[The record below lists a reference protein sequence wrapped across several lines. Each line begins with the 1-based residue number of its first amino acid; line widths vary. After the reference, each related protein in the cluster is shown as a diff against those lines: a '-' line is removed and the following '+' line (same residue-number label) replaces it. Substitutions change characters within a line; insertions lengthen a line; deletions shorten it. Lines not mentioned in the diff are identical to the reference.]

1 MHHPSQFAQRALP
14 VLLRLFSSLPLAVIH
29 SIGRAGGRLLYA
41 LPGGYRRHVQRNA
54 AQAGFEAPRFARQA
68 AAETGAMMSEL
79 PRVWFRSDACMAQ
92 VTCEDWHVIEEA
104 LAERNGLIMLT
115 PHLGC
120 FELAARYMAQ
130 RIPLTIMFRPHRK
143 AVLRGL
149 LDAVRATSNLK
160 AVPATSEGVRSFVRA
175 LRQGDAVGLLPDQAP
190 KGDGVWVPF
199 FGRPAYTMTLPGKL
213 AKQTNAPLIIAA
225 GERLPG
231 GRGWRMHVK
240 RLTGP
245 LPDGAEAQAAWINAE
260 MEEMVR
266 RFPQQYLW
274 GYNRYKVPAA
284 APAAPTATV

>member
-1 MHHPSQFAQRALP
+1 MHRPSQFAQRALP
-14 VLLRLFSSLPLAVIH
+14 ALLRLFASLPLPVIH
-29 SIGRAGGRLLYA
+29 GIGRAGGRLLYA

-54 AQAGFEAPRFARQA
+54 AQAGFNAPRFAREA

-79 PRVWFRSDACMAQ
+79 PRVWFQSDACMAQ
-92 VTCEDWHVIEEA
+92 VICEDWNVIEEA

-120 FELAARYMAQ
+120 FELAARYAAR

-143 AVLRGL
+143 AMLRGL
-149 LDAVRATSNLK
+149 LDVVRATSNLK

-199 FGRPAYTMTLPGKL
+199 FGRLAYTMTLPGKL
-213 AKQTNAPLIIAA
+213 AKQTNAALIIAA
-225 GERLPG
+225 GERLPN

-245 LPDGAEAQAAWINAE
+245 LPEGAEAQAAWINAE
-260 MEEMVR
+260 IEEMVG

-274 GYNRYKVPAA
+274 GYNRYKVPAG
-284 APAAPTATV
+284 APAAPTGIN

>member
-1 MHHPSQFAQRALP
+1 MHPRFQLAQRALP
-14 VLLRLFSSLPLAVIH
+14 IFLRLFSSLPLPVVH
-29 SIGRAGGRLLYA
+29 GIGRAVGRIIYA
-41 LPGGYRRHVQRNA
+41 VPGGYRRHVQRNA
-54 AQAGFEAPRFARQA
+54 AQAGFEAPRFAREA

-79 PRVWFRSDACMAQ
+79 TRVWFQSDACMAK
-92 VTCEDWHVIEEA
+92 VICEDWSVIEQA

-120 FELAARYMAQ
+120 FELAARYAAQ
-130 RIPLTIMFRPHRK
+130 RIPLTVMFRPHRK
-143 AVLRGL
+143 AMLRGL
-149 LDAVRATSNLK
+149 LDTVRATSNLTT
-160 AVPATSEGVRSFVRA
+160 VPATSQGVRAFVRA

-190 KGDGVWVPF
+190 KGEGVWVPF

-213 AKQTNAPLIIAA
+213 AQQTNAALIIAA

-231 GRGWRMHVK
+231 GRGWRMHVR

-245 LPDGAEAQAAWINAE
+245 LPQEAEAQAAWINAE

-274 GYNRYKVPAA
+274 GYNRYKVPTG
-284 APAAPTATV
+284 APAVPAGTA